1 MEKIDEKEKYPQAL
15 ILSHTRELV
24 IQTENVIRE
33 LGKYM
38 DIKVLSCCGKTSVE
52 DNFKE
57 ITDSHVVIGTP
68 GRINH
73 LIRDKAFDI
82 KKIKIL
88 ILDEADQ
95 LLNSDFIEQ
104 SEMILREIKKESQ
117 ICIFSATLSREIL
130 SITDYFMNEPEKI
143 LVKKEKLS
151 LQLIG
156 QYYIDAEEEAN
167 KILIIEDL
175 YSKFMI
181 GQAIIYVSSIHKA
194 EWLAE
199 ELTKRSYT
207 IGMIH
212 SKLDPIKRLEVMKL
226 FRATKT
232 RVLISTDLTARGI
245 DVQQVGIVI
254 NYDLPYDV
262 ETYLHRIGRSGRFN
276 KKGVAISLISS
287 RQDRYFIRKLEQ
299 FYGIRINVMP
309 EVDIIN
315 AFLAS

>member
-1 MEKIDEKEKYPQAL
+1 M
-15 ILSHTRELV
+15 
-24 IQTENVIRE
+24 IRE
-33 LGKYM
+33 IGKYM

-52 DNFKE
+52 DNFRE
-57 ITDSHVVIGTP
+57 ITDSQIIVGTP
-68 GRINH
+68 GRIIH
-73 LIRDKAFDI
+73 LMRDRAFDI
-82 KKIKIL
+82 TKIKIL
-88 ILDEADQ
+88 IFDEADQ
-95 LLNSDFIEQ
+95 LLNIDFIEQ
-104 SEMILREIKKESQ
+104 SKKIIREINRECQ
-117 ICIFSATLSREIL
+117 IGIFSATLSREIL
-130 SITDYFMNEPEKI
+130 MITDNFMKEPEKI

-151 LQLIG
+151 LKLIG
-156 QYYIDAEEEAN
+156 QYYIDAEDETN

-194 EWLAE
+194 EWLAK
-199 ELTKRSYT
+199 ELTERNYT
-207 IGMIH
+207 IGLIH
-212 SKLDPIKRLEVMKL
+212 SKLDPIERLEVMKL

-254 NYDLPYDV
+254 NYDLPYDH

-299 FYGIRINVMP
+299 FYGIRINEMP